1 MKYQYIN
8 KYILLLFVVLIAF
21 VGYLQYSV
29 MQNTA
34 KLKAQEISKTKE
46 YATKIV
52 QYITTKVPKDLDK
65 SLQNTALRDELNIL
79 LNTFMTEKYKYI
91 FLLDK
96 KNDKYYRFLLD
107 GSKNN
112 PEEFHSIFF
121 PRSKLYDEVYKTQT
135 IKLIKQKDD
144 VENVWLSILAPVVYD
159 KETKAL
165 LVLDLS
171 KEYGNY
177 IENFNSPISN
187 LIRLMQLFL
196 LVSLLVLIIVFYRYY
211 KFRKHILLD
220 KVTQAYTKLS
230 LEEFFVKRKPKNE
243 YVFMIDIDSFRV
255 INTKYGYKVG
265 NKILKEFVDCIKS
278 SIEDNKKMIFKIGG
292 GEFVVILPQ
301 KDKPLKSVANELFNR
316 LKDKK
321 YFVNEDK
328 VTLSISMSGM
338 MIYDEMSLYKV
349 LNILDEKL
357 LEVKSRGKNSFAII
371 DEKDKE
377 SILYKDLD
385 FIKQHLENEEFTCL
399 YQPIFDTKT
408 KQIVKYEALVRMQD
422 SGKCISP
429 YYFLDVIRG
438 TTQYIKMSK
447 LVFKDIFAT
456 LKKYPHIHISANM
469 HLDDLYNTDMMS
481 MIIEQLFYH
490 KEYAPRLTFEILED
504 KNIFDYQR
512 VNEIFMHLKAYGS
525 KIAIDDFGS
534 GYANFNY
541 LVKLDVDIV
550 KIDSTLIKELK
561 IQPQKSILVLKA
573 IKQLANELGCEVIAE
588 FVSDEEVYN
597 YMLDIGIEYSQGYYL
612 GEPKFIQEYLD

>member
-1 MKYQYIN
+1 
-8 KYILLLFVVLIAF
+8 
-21 VGYLQYSV
+21 

-34 KLKAQEISKTKE
+34 KLKAQEISKTNE

-52 QYITTKVPKDLDK
+52 QYIKIKIPDNLDK
-65 SLQNTALRDELNIL
+65 SLENANLRDELNIIL
-79 LNTFMTEKYKYI
+79 STFMTEKYKYI

-107 GSKNN
+107 GSTNN
-112 PEEFHSIFF
+112 PEEFHSIFL
-121 PRSKLYDEVYKTQT
+121 PRSKLYDEVYKTQK

-159 KETKAL
+159 GKTEAL

-171 KEYGNY
+171 KKYGDY

-187 LIRLMQLFL
+187 LVRLIQIFL
-196 LVSLLVLIIVFYRYY
+196 LVSLLILSILFYRYY
-211 KFRKHILLD
+211 KFRKKILVD

-230 LEEFFVKRKPKNE
+230 LEEFFVKRKVQNE
-243 YVFMIDIDSFRV
+243 YIFMIDIDSFRV
-255 INTKYGYKVG
+255 VNTKYGYKVG
-265 NKILKEFVDCIKS
+265 NKILKEFVECIKN
-278 SIEDNKKMIFKIGG
+278 SIDDNKKMIFKIGG
-292 GEFVVILPQ
+292 GEFVVIVPQ
-301 KDKPLKSVANELFNR
+301 KDKSPNDKANELFNR

-321 YFVNEDK
+321 YYIGDDK
-328 VTLSISMSGM
+328 INLSISMSGM
-338 MIYDEMSLYKV
+338 LIHDEMSLYKV

-357 LEVKSRGKNSFAII
+357 LEVKSRGKNSYAII

-377 SILYKDLD
+377 NILYKDID
-385 FIKQHLENEEFTCL
+385 FIKQHLEDEQFTCL

-422 SGKCISP
+422 NGKCISP

-447 LVFKDIFAT
+447 LVFKDIFDT

-469 HLDDLYNTDMMS
+469 HLDDLYSSDMMS

-504 KNIFDYQR
+504 KNIFDYAR

-541 LVKLDVDIV
+541 LIKLDVDIV
-550 KIDSTLIKELK
+550 KIDGGLIKELK
-561 IQPQKSILVLKA
+561 SQPQKSTRVLKS
-573 IKQLANELGCEVIAE
+573 INKLANELDCEVIAE
-588 FVSDEEVYN
+588 FVSDEEIYN
-597 YMLDIGIEYSQGYYL
+597 YMVDIGIQYSQGYYL
-612 GEPKFIQEYLD
+612 GEPKPIEEYLD